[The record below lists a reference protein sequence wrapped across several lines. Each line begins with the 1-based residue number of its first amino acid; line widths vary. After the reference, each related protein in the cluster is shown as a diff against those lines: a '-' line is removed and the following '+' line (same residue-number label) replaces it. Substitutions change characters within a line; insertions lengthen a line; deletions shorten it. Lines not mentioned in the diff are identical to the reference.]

1 MKESKGLIEVIND
14 KCCELYKNGMNEE
27 EISEEVGISVI
38 RVREAIHGKLI
49 DKIWRKNKMTN
60 IQDLTEKIEKWAI
73 DRNLHT
79 ADPKSQAIKLFEEL
93 GELAEGLSKNKI
105 ELIEDAIGDSYV
117 VLTILAMQLDLDI
130 NQCIQTAYDEIK
142 DRKGKMVNN
151 TFVKESDLD
160 GKS

>member
-1 MKESKGLIEVIND
+1 
-14 KCCELYKNGMNEE
+14 
-27 EISEEVGISVI
+27 
-38 RVREAIHGKLI
+38 
-49 DKIWRKNKMTN
+49 MTN

-79 ADPKSQAIKLFEEL
+79 ADPKSQTIKLFEEL

-117 VLTILAMQLDLDI
+117 VLTILAMQLELDI

-142 DRKGKMVNN
+142 DRKGKMVNGV
-151 TFVKESDLD
+151 FVKEQDLQE
-160 GKS
+160 

>member
-1 MKESKGLIEVIND
+1 MKEPKGLIEVIND
-14 KCCELYKNGMNEE
+14 KCCELYKNGMSEE

-38 RVREAIHGKLI
+38 RVGEAIHGKLI
-49 DKIWRKNKMTN
+49 DKIWRKNDMTN

-79 ADPKSQAIKLFEEL
+79 ADAKSQAIKLFEEL

-142 DRKGKMVNN
+142 DRKGKMVNGV
-151 TFVKESDLD
+151 FVKEQDL
-160 GKS
+160 